1 MKLAL
6 ASTLTMTL
14 AASAHADAIAMSE
27 KPNHTTEATIT
38 VDASPDQVYRA
49 VTDYAQWTSLLSDV
63 MSAHVESG
71 GREDARVKFRSR
83 VLGHEFTI
91 AFANVPDRQISF
103 RGVQGPPGG
112 RATGT
117 YTLFPI
123 DGGKRTRVVA
133 DLYLDVVGPAGWVV
147 RDSKTRDM
155 RHAKLE
161 RDLADVE
168 AHFGGG
174 EH

>member
-1 MKLAL
+1 MRFAL

-14 AASAHADAIAMSE
+14 AANAHADAVALAE
-27 KPNHTTEATIT
+27 KPDHVTEATVT
-38 VDASPDQVYRA
+38 VDAPPDAVYRA
-49 VTDYAQWTSLLSDV
+49 VTDYAEWPSLLSDV
-63 MSAHVESG
+63 ISARVESG

-91 AFANVPDRQISF
+91 AFANIPDRQISF
-103 RGVQGPPGG
+103 HGVEGPPGG
-112 RATGT
+112 RAKGT
-117 YTLFPI
+117 YTLYPV

-133 DLYLDVVGPAGWVV
+133 DLYLDVVGPVGWMV

-161 RDLADVE
+161 RDFSDVE
-168 AHFGGG
+168 KHFAQPR
-174 EH
+174 